1 MIYETRFNGTPVRF
15 AKSQMGSSAPFIVV
29 DDFVNAIGPCLT
41 GFTPDMQERVVRDSI
56 PELVDAED
64 KERVIVEDPSQSQE
78 GVYHLLPTVSC
89 YHVIAMLQGFAGLE
103 SHTDKDLRQIA
114 EDTDEFCAW
123 FVKEFSRAQ
132 VALGYSF
139 DEFLDGLQSRNL

>member
-1 MIYETRFNGTPVRF
+1 MIYETNFNGNPVRF
-15 AKSQMGSSAPFIVV
+15 AESQLGSSAPFIVV
-29 DDFVNAIGPCLT
+29 DDFVSAIGPCLS
-41 GFTPDMQERVVRDSI
+41 GFDSDMQGRVIRDSI
-56 PELVDAED
+56 PELVDAHD
-64 KERVIVEDPSQSQE
+64 KERVIVEVEDGIYS
-78 GVYHLLPTVSC
+78 LLPTVSC

-103 SHTDKDLRQIA
+103 SHPDKDLRQIA

>member
-1 MIYETRFNGTPVRF
+1 MIYETRFNGVPVRF

-41 GFTPDMQERVVRDSI
+41 GFTAEMQERVVRDSI

-64 KERVIVEDPSQSQE
+64 KERVIVDA
-78 GVYHLLPTVSC
+78 GDGLYDLMPTVSC

-103 SHTDKDLRQIA
+103 SHADDDLRQIA

>member
-1 MIYETRFNGTPVRF
+1 MMYETRFNGTLVRF
-15 AKSQMGSSAPFIVV
+15 TSSQLGSSAPFIVV
-29 DDFVNAIGPCLT
+29 NDFVNAIGPCLS
-41 GFTPDMQERVVRDSI
+41 GFDADMQERVIRDSI
-56 PELVDAED
+56 PELVDAAD
-64 KERVIVEDPSQSQE
+64 KERIIIEDDDGLYS
-78 GVYHLLPTVSC
+78 LLPTVSC

-103 SHTDKDLRQIA
+103 SHSDKDLRQIA
-114 EDTDEFCAW
+114 EDTDVFCAW

>member
-1 MIYETRFNGTPVRF
+1 MQVRV
-15 AKSQMGSSAPFIVV
+15 I
-29 DDFVNAIGPCLT
+29 
-41 GFTPDMQERVVRDSI
+41 RDSI

-64 KERVIVEDPSQSQE
+64 KERIIVQTDK
-78 GVYHLLPTVSC
+78 GLYALLPTVSC

-103 SHTDKDLRQIA
+103 SHPDKDLRQIA
-114 EDTDEFCAW
+114 EDTDDFCAW

>member
-1 MIYETRFNGTPVRF
+1 MIYETRFNGIPVRF
-15 AKSQMGSSAPFIVV
+15 SQSQMGSSAPFIVV
-29 DDFVNAIGPCLT
+29 DDFVDAIGPCLT

-64 KERVIVEDPSQSQE
+64 KERVIVEGE
-78 GVYHLLPTVSC
+78 NGVYHLLPTVSC

-103 SHTDKDLRQIA
+103 SHEDKDLRQIA